1 MELKVGDQAPHFQTE
16 AVGGAYGTGQTVKLA
31 DFSGSPLVLYFY
43 PKDDT
48 PGCTKQACDLR
59 DAWGEIRS
67 RAQLFG
73 VSVDSTDSHR
83 AFIDKYGLP
92 FPLLSDPEH
101 KLAEAYGA
109 HGIRCSDPAKLDS
122 AIMEMI
128 ETQGPVIFD
137 CLVDQKENCF
147 PMIPSGKAH
156 NEMLLGDVAG
166 DIQKAIDERGKVL
179 V

>member
-101 KLAEAYGA
+101 KLAEAYGVWVEKV
-109 HGIRCSDPAKLDS
+109 SDGKRS
-122 AIMEMI
+122 MGTERTSFVI
-128 ETQGPVIFD
+128 GP
-137 CLVDQKENCF
+137 DQKIAAVLRKVD
-147 PMIPSGKAH
+147 PKAH
-156 NEMLLGDVAG
+156 LDLLVPH
-166 DIQKAIDERGKVL
+166 L
-179 V
+179 S